1 MINDWNLFW
10 NAFGAIGT
18 TVGSIATAVAVIVAL
33 WQTKFNEKKKLRIN
47 FSDSYVVYSP
57 HQHTKVDVICLN
69 VVNVGNRTVILDNW
83 GFRYSNK
90 KESGLIGF
98 NQSILESVYSPKLPH
113 DLPIEA
119 TVTLF
124 WEKVFFERAIAE
136 EISCG
141 HLKSNKRVVFFVT
154 DSTGK
159 IYTTKTSKAAKYYC
173 HT

>member
-10 NAFGAIGT
+10 SAFGAIGT

-33 WQTKFNEKKKLRIN
+33 WQTKFNEKKKLRIS
-47 FSDSYVVYSP
+47 FSDSSVVYSP
-57 HQHTKVDVICLN
+57 YQHSKVDVICLN
-69 VVNVGNRTVILDNW
+69 VVNIGNRTVILVNW
-83 GFRYSNK
+83 GFRHSNK
-90 KESGLIGF
+90 KGSGLIGL
-98 NQSILESVYSPKLPH
+98 NPSILESAYNPKLPH

-141 HLKSNKRVVFFVT
+141 HLKSNKRVVFFVA

-159 IYTTKTSKAAKYYC
+159 IYTIKTPKAAKHYY